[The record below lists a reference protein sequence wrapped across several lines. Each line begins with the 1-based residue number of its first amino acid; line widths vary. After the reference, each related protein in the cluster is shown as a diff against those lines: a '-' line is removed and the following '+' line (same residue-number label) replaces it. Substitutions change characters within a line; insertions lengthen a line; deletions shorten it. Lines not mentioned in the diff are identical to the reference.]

1 MSPAA
6 PRSASALSALAQL
19 ACLPVSGDA
28 MLDELLLVLRDVV
41 PFDLAAYVAYGDG
54 GQLED
59 VRLSAGMSQQVSA
72 NYVQRWYDRL
82 EIESCASHWRHA
94 LSQRRYDCLR
104 ISDVM
109 PRLRHTAYFDEVL
122 RPAHL
127 GCEVRLMLRGA
138 SRPLGAL
145 SIGRATGDFS
155 DAEVA
160 LARRALPHLSHA
172 MAQRPLPDASESSE
186 YDADSALLMV
196 DCMGRVQSGS
206 GHAWTLLNRALG
218 RSLTLG
224 TLQDFAHAWAQ
235 PFLAGLVQRMQMPQ
249 RSAPD
254 QAPLAVQRNRY
265 GTFYLRGYVL
275 EAGSGA
281 PALYGIQI
289 QRRAALEQR
298 LFGSARF
305 RGLTASEREV
315 ALRLARGATP
325 GEIAQDLGVKTS
337 TAIFHT
343 RNIYRRLEINQRAQ
357 LVSAL
362 LA

>member
-1 MSPAA
+1 MTTTIR
-6 PRSASALSALAQL
+6 RSSHALSVLAQMS
-19 ACLPVSGDA
+19 CLPLSGDA
-28 MLDELLLVLRDVV
+28 MLDEMLLALRDVV

-54 GQLED
+54 GQLVD
-59 VRLSAGMSQQVSA
+59 VRLSAGMSQEVSA

-82 EIESCASHWRHA
+82 EIESCASRWRHA

-138 SRPLGAL
+138 GRPLGAL

-155 DAEVA
+155 DTEIA
-160 LARRALPHLSHA
+160 LARRALPHLAHA
-172 MAQRPLPDASESSE
+172 MAQRPGQDASDSGG
-186 YDADSALLMV
+186 YDADSALLIV
-196 DCMGRVQSGS
+196 DSMGRVQSGS

-218 RSLTLG
+218 RALTLG
-224 TLQDFAHAWAQ
+224 TLQDFAHTWAQ
-235 PFLAGLVQRMQMPQ
+235 PFLVRLVQCMRIPQ
-249 RSAPD
+249 RKAQD
-254 QAPLAVQRNRY
+254 QLPLAVQRNRY

-275 EAGSGA
+275 EAGTGA

-289 QRRAALEQR
+289 QRRATLEQR

-325 GEIAQDLGVKTS
+325 GDIAQDLGVKTS

-343 RNIYRRLEINQRAQ
+343 RNIYRQLEINQRAQ